1 MGFYMLYDNHVLYTR
16 NDSMHIKLYF
26 RLKLAHKFEKYF
38 GIMARTVV
46 TPDSLLYVYLRNY
59 DPEFYYPE
67 PYLSYF
73 GYNYHFHL
81 FPTPSLIFHDACL
94 GLLFRFLTD
103 IPLQISFDADL
114 FSSLMP
120 EPDSESGWALESVP
134 QAQDPHWYNMY
145 MLSEYG
151 GSASDDTRSDESVFG
166 SVSGST
172 RTIASEC
179 ESDETLPPDAE
190 LEYDIDIMSDGC
202 VSEDIDT
209 QADIFD

>member
-1 MGFYMLYDNHVLYTR
+1 
-16 NDSMHIKLYF
+16 
-26 RLKLAHKFEKYF
+26 
-38 GIMARTVV
+38 
-46 TPDSLLYVYLRNY
+46 
-59 DPEFYYPE
+59 
-67 PYLSYF
+67 
-73 GYNYHFHL
+73 
-81 FPTPSLIFHDACL
+81 
-94 GLLFRFLTD
+94 
-103 IPLQISFDADL
+103 
-114 FSSLMP
+114 MP

-134 QAQDPHWYNMY
+134 QAQDPHWYNVY

-202 VSEDIDT
+202 VSDDIDT
-209 QADIFD
+209 QAEIFD